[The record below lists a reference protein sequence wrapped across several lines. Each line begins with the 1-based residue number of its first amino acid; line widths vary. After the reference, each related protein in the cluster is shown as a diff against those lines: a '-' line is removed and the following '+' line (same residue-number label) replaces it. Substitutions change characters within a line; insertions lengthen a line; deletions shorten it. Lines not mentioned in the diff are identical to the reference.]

1 MCLAVSGPCQFP
13 VSLLAVEFPLFP
25 VLPGNGLALK
35 FHAYAVK
42 GVALVLHDVE
52 AVYDYCGVWKG
63 LPHYGIHRIRLV
75 HRHLLDGQ
83 SLLLGDPHQH
93 LYRY

>member
-1 MCLAVSGPCQFP
+1 MGLTVSGPCQFP

-42 GVALVLHDVE
+42 GVALVLHYVE
-52 AVYDYCGVWKG
+52 AVYDYC
-63 LPHYGIHRIRLV
+63 
-75 HRHLLDGQ
+75 HLLDGQ